1 MDAGEVVV
9 VSCSGPKEK
18 FWGVLLDLTVA
29 GATMRG
35 IPVDACE
42 DWLRQH
48 ASEGSSMIGPAT
60 IFLPAHRLDRIEIE
74 ESSDAVECFADR
86 FRRVV
91 RRDPREVLLAS
102 GATGGR
108 PSEPQM

>member
-1 MDAGEVVV
+1 MNLGEVIV

-18 FWGVLLDLTVA
+18 FWGLLLDLTVA
-29 GATMRG
+29 GATVRG

-48 ASEGSSMIGPAT
+48 ASGSPSMIGPVT
-60 IFLPAHRLDRIEIE
+60 IFLPAHRLDRIEVD
-74 ESSDAVECFADR
+74 ESSEAVECFADR

-91 RRDPREVLLAS
+91 RREPREVLLVPGARS
-102 GATGGR
+102 GSPET
-108 PSEPQM
+108 EM

>member
-74 ESSDAVECFADR
+74 ESSGAVECFADR
-86 FRRVV
+86 FRRIV
-91 RRDPREVLLAS
+91 RREPKDLLLAS
-102 GATGGR
+102 AGGR
-108 PSEPQM
+108 AAAPENEM